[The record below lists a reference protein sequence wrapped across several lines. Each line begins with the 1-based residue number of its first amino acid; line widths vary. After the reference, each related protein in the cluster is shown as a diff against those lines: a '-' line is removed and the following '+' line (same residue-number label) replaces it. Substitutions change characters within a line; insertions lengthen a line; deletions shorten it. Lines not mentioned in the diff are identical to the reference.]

1 MNDSAARD
9 LTVRGLAMRGFATA
23 ALGALAFAAPAN
35 AYVAPGATIASAS
48 LTLFEQGDDS
58 SGAPDLSADGRY
70 VVFRTT
76 ARNLFPPEIKD
87 PPGQHFRGGVF
98 RRDLLTGTLDLVAVG
113 DLRADADDA
122 LLTRGADS
130 PSVSADGR
138 FVAFSTAEP
147 LVPADDN
154 EATDVYVRDMAT
166 GAYDLV
172 SASDGADAPF
182 VYGERGGSE
191 ITSAV
196 GLSGNGQRV
205 VFRTVDGDANGMAPF
220 QVFVR
225 DRGTRRTRLVTHV
238 RGEATPVGG
247 ALGQAGISADGS
259 TVVWTGRNAGQQ
271 ATSVPG
277 ESIDPQAFH
286 YLWQREGE
294 ETRRITGATDPD
306 DPACVEYVANDALT
320 GPCYGPLA
328 DSESTG
334 IVGQLPALSADG
346 RRVAFLT
353 ATSPRPRVPGMGFDL
368 FVTDMRP
375 GVTRKAGTVEITRD
389 DSVDQLAG
397 ASLAGVALSPDGRWA
412 AFVTSRLRFPTL
424 TMSTRARSVFGT
436 DELYLVDLET
446 RRLERAARGA
456 DGSDVN
462 ASVGAQLS
470 VSEDARRVAFAS
482 GADNLFFGDANQ
494 RTDVFVISRLD
505 AAPPPVPVDEPP
517 IEAPVEV
524 FDPPPT
530 ETKRRLT
537 VSVKRAPANTV
548 RLQVNAP
555 VKGKLRVEVRG
566 RVPDAD
572 GRPRGTTKLLASK
585 SVTVKKTGT
594 LRVDLVLGK
603 RYRSA
608 LKRAGKIQARAT
620 AALTPTS
627 GGSAYERALTVRF
640 SAKR

>member
-1 MNDSAARD
+1 
-9 LTVRGLAMRGFATA
+9 MRVLVPLFA
-23 ALGALAFAAPAN
+23 LLLAAPAAH
-35 AYVAPGATIASAS
+35 AYVPPGATIASAS
-48 LTLFEQGDDS
+48 LTLREQGDDS
-58 SGAPDLSADGRY
+58 SGAPDISADGRY

-87 PPGQHFRGGVF
+87 PPGKHYRGGVF
-98 RRDLLTGTLDLVAVG
+98 RRDLTTGALELVALG

-122 LLTRGADS
+122 LLMRGADS

-138 FVAFSTAEP
+138 YVVFSTAEP
-147 LVPADDN
+147 LLPADTN
-154 EATDVYVRDMAT
+154 ASTDVYVRDMAT
-166 GAYDLV
+166 GGNELV
-172 SASDGADAPF
+172 SALDGTDTPF
-182 VYGERGGSE
+182 PYGERGGSE
-191 ITSAV
+191 VTVAV
-196 GLSGNGQRV
+196 ALSGDGRRV
-205 VFRTVDGDANGMAPF
+205 VFRTVDGEAAGMAPF

-225 DRGTRRTRLVTHV
+225 DLDAHRTRLVTHV
-238 RGEATPVGG
+238 RGEPLTPVGG

-271 ATSVPG
+271 ATSVPN

-294 ETRRITGATDPD
+294 ATRRITGATDPD
-306 DPACVEYVANDALT
+306 DAACAEYVPSDTLN

-328 DSESTG
+328 DTESTG

-353 ATSPRPRVPGMGFDL
+353 AAPPRPRVPGMGFDL

-397 ASLAGVALSPDGRWA
+397 ASLYGVALSPDGRWA
-412 AFVTSRLRFPTL
+412 AFVTSRVRFPSLTL
-424 TMSTRARSVFGT
+424 TSRVRSVFGT
-436 DELYLVDLET
+436 DDLYLVDLET
-446 RRLERAARGA
+446 RTIERAARGA

-462 ASVGAQLS
+462 GAVAAQLS
-470 VSEDARRVAFAS
+470 VSNDGRRVAFGS

-494 RTDVFVISRLD
+494 RTDVFVVDRLD
-505 AAPPPVPVDEPP
+505 AAPPPAPFDEPP
-517 IEAPVEV
+517 VEAPAEV
-524 FDPPPT
+524 FDPPPAT
-530 ETKRRLT
+530 TARRLA
-537 VSVKRAPANTV
+537 VSVRRAPAYGV
-548 RLQVNAP
+548 RLQVKAP

-572 GRPRGTTKLLASK
+572 GRPRGAAKLLASK
-585 SVTVKKTGT
+585 SVTVKKTGQ
-594 LRVDLVLGK
+594 LRVDLKLGK

-608 LKRAGKIQARAT
+608 LRRAGKIQARAT
-620 AALTPTS
+620 ATLTPTS

-640 SAKR
+640 QAKR